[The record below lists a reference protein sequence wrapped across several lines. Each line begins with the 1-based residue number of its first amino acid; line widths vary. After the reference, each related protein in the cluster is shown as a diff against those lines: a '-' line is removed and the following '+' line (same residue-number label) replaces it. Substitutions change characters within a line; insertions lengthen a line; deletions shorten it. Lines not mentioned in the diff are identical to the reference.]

1 MNLFNLSNH
10 LNLSSGPAALLSSKT
25 RGCRWRG
32 GILCLLALAA
42 PVAIAATLNIGGTGT
57 GAGIIRLL
65 AEGFARVAPGVTVV
79 VVPNLGTGEGL
90 RAVAAG
96 AIHAAVVSRPLTTDE
111 DANGLVALEYGKT
124 PFVFATAVSNAG
136 GFKTVAELA
145 EVDAGR
151 RQTWPDGTPIRLIM
165 RPKNDGDT
173 LLLESVS
180 PAMKQAV
187 QSAMAQPGMVVSA
200 TDQDAADAMEMTPG
214 ALGTSSLA
222 LISSEG
228 HTLHMLPV
236 NGVAPSPKTIA
247 DVTYPFVKTLFLVR
261 KIGADDGVMRFFDFV
276 ASSARR
282 QILLNLG
289 YWVPAGK

>member
-10 LNLSSGPAALLSSKT
+10 LNTSGGPAAPLSSKT
-25 RGCRWRG
+25 RGWLRRG

-42 PVAIAATLNIGGTGT
+42 PVAIAASLNIGGTGA
-57 GAGIIRLL
+57 GAMRLL
-65 AEGFARVAPGVTVV
+65 AAGSAKVAPGVTVV
-79 VVPNLGTGEGL
+79 VVPNLGTGGGL
-90 RAVAAG
+90 KALAAG
-96 AIHAAVVSRPLTTDE
+96 AIHAAVVSRQLATDE
-111 DANGLVALEYGKT
+111 AAYGLVALEYGKT

-136 GFKTVAELA
+136 GSKTVAELA
-145 EVDAGR
+145 EVYAGR

-187 QSAMAQPGMVVSA
+187 QSAMARPGMVVSA

-228 HTLHMLPV
+228 RTLHMLPV

-247 DVTYPFVKTLFLVR
+247 DGTYPFVKTLFLVR
-261 KIGADDGVMRFFDFV
+261 KTGADDGVMRIFDFV

-282 QILLNLG
+282 QILLNSG
-289 YWVPAGK
+289 YWVAAGN

>member
-1 MNLFNLSNH
+1 MNLLNLSNH
-10 LNLSSGPAALLSSKT
+10 LNTSGGPAALLSSKT
-25 RGCRWRG
+25 RGWLRRG

-57 GAGIIRLL
+57 GAGTMRLL
-65 AEGFARVAPGVTVV
+65 AAGFARVAPGVTVV
-79 VVPNLGTGEGL
+79 AVPNLGTGGGL
-90 RAVAAG
+90 RALAAG
-96 AIHAAVVSRPLTTDE
+96 AIHAAVVSRQLTTDE
-111 DANGLVALEYGKT
+111 AANGLVALEYGKT

-136 GFKTVAELA
+136 GLKTVAELA
-145 EVDAGR
+145 EVYAGR

-165 RPKNDGDT
+165 RTMNDGDT

-187 QSAMAQPGMVVSA
+187 QSAMARPGMVASA

-236 NGVAPSPKTIA
+236 NGVAPRPKTIA
-247 DVTYPFVKTLFLVR
+247 DGTYPFVKTLFLVR
-261 KIGADDGVMRFFDFV
+261 KTGADDGMMRIFDFG
-276 ASSARR
+276 ASSAGR
-282 QILLNLG
+282 QILLNSG
-289 YWVPAGK
+289 YWVGAGK